1 MIWSSDGVFKYVD
14 DTTTHEIV
22 KQGEGSQAQ
31 TLLDKINDWSKAN
44 KFHLNPQKCKEL
56 RIKRI
61 AYGQKKN
68 PGDTFLASSLLR

>member
-1 MIWSSDGVFKYVD
+1 MEFLNMSTIRPHM
-14 DTTTHEIV
+14 HEIV

-56 RIKRI
+56 QI
-61 AYGQKKN
+61 
-68 PGDTFLASSLLR
+68 S